1 MQGLPLSPP
10 PSCLLCC
17 PLCCCAAAAA
27 DDNSIKSCTL
37 SLCVNLS
44 VWHVVRSHFYC
55 RHCFSAHTHTHK
67 QSRAEHTH
75 RHTHI
80 VTLHVRF
87 VPFLSLGF
95 SSLDNALH
103 GSLHLHSLPPSSPL
117 CSAPVIFHV
126 CVAATKALAAN
137 VATPTS
143 TPTALC
149 AQSATRHLVRC
160 PFVRL
165 SPELHLKEAQ
175 DASYPSSLPTPHS
188 APAPVPGP
196 DSGPLEGPGRRKQNL
211 LLSRKRHRRCLTRCW
226 FLVCRV
232 PLPLALC
239 LIFNVQLQRC
249 LYVCLCVLVCVCL
262 HSCTG

>member
-1 MQGLPLSPP
+1 M
-10 PSCLLCC
+10 
-17 PLCCCAAAAA
+17 
-27 DDNSIKSCTL
+27 
-37 SLCVNLS
+37 
-44 VWHVVRSHFYC
+44 
-55 RHCFSAHTHTHK
+55 
-67 QSRAEHTH
+67 
-75 RHTHI
+75 
-80 VTLHVRF
+80 
-87 VPFLSLGF
+87 
-95 SSLDNALH
+95 
-103 GSLHLHSLPPSSPL
+103 
-117 CSAPVIFHV
+117 
-126 CVAATKALAAN
+126 AATKALAAN

-165 SPELHLKEAQ
+165 SPELHLKEAR
-175 DASYPSSLPTPHS
+175 DASYPSSLLTPHS
-188 APAPVPGP
+188 APASVPGP

-249 LYVCLCVLVCVCL
+249 LAMCVCWCVCVCIAAL
-262 HSCTG
+262 VRHVPLPQVAASPTKSGQATFIARSPNLVRIVKCKPKALLVTLVATLQFHSIH